1 MNKVILSG
9 RIANEIELM
18 KTKSGKSVMRF
29 ALAVPK
35 DKEKAIF
42 PSIILWDKQAEYVE
56 KYGQKGMRCI
66 VEGHYDI
73 RNSESKGKVYVNHE
87 INAERIELI
96 FDKKEEPKEDTL
108 TLQDDGLP
116 F

>member
-1 MNKVILSG
+1 MNKVLLSG
-9 RIANEIELM
+9 RIANEIKLM

-29 ALAVPK
+29 SLAVPK

-42 PSIILWDKQAEYVE
+42 PTILLWDKQAEYVE
-56 KYGQKGMRCI
+56 KFGQKGMRCI
-66 VEGHYDI
+66 IEGYYDI

-87 INAERIELI
+87 INAERVELI
-96 FDKKEEPKEDTL
+96 FDKKEEPKEEEFS
-108 TLQDDGLP
+108 LQDDDLP

>member
-1 MNKVILSG
+1 MNKVLLSG

-18 KTKSGKSVMRF
+18 KTKSGISVMRL

-42 PSIILWDKQAEYVE
+42 PTILLWDKQAEYVE

-66 VEGHYDI
+66 VEGHYYI
-73 RNSESKGKVYVNHE
+73 RKSESKGKVYVNHE

-96 FDKKEEPKEDTL
+96 FDKKEEPKDDTL
-108 TLQDDGLP
+108 VLAKDDLP

>member
-18 KTKSGKSVMRF
+18 KTKLGKSVMRF
-29 ALAVPK
+29 SLAVPK

-42 PSIILWDKQAEYVE
+42 PSIILWGKQAEYVE
-56 KYGQKGMRCI
+56 KYGQKGMRAI
-66 VEGHYDI
+66 IEGYYDI
-73 RNSESKGKVYVNHE
+73 RQSESKGKVYVNHE
-87 INAERIELI
+87 INAERVELI
-96 FDKKEEPKEDTL
+96 FDKKEEPKEEEQS
-108 TLQDDGLP
+108 LQNDELP

>member
-9 RIANEIELM
+9 RIANGIELM

-29 ALAVPK
+29 SLAVPK

-42 PSIILWDKQAEYVE
+42 PTILLWDKQAEYCD
-56 KYGQKGMRCI
+56 KYAKKGMRCI
-66 VEGHYDI
+66 IEGHYDI
-73 RNSESKGKVYVNHE
+73 RQSESKGKVYVNHE
-87 INAERIELI
+87 INAERVELI
-96 FDKKEEPKEDTL
+96 FDKKEEPKEEKQS
-108 TLQDDGLP
+108 LQNDELP

>member
-1 MNKVILSG
+1 MNKVVLSG

-29 ALAVPK
+29 SLAVPI

-42 PSIILWDKQAEYVE
+42 PTIILWDKQAEYVD
-56 KYGQKGMRCI
+56 KFGKKGMRAI
-66 VEGHYDI
+66 IEGHYYI
-73 RNSESKGKVYVNHE
+73 RNAESKGKVYVNHE

-96 FDKKEEPKEDTL
+96 FDKKEELKEDTL
-108 TLQDDGLP
+108 TLQNDDLP

>member
-9 RIANEIELM
+9 RIANEIELL

-42 PSIILWDKQAEYVE
+42 PTIILWDKQAEYVE
-56 KYGQKGMRCI
+56 KYGQKGMRAI
-66 VEGHYDI
+66 IEGYYDI
-73 RNSESKGKVYVNHE
+73 RNSESKEKVYVNHE

-96 FDKKEEPKEDTL
+96 FDKKEEPKEEKQS
-108 TLQDDGLP
+108 LQNDELP

>member
-29 ALAVPK
+29 SLAVPK

-42 PSIILWDKQAEYVE
+42 PNIILWDKQAEYVK

-66 VEGHYDI
+66 VEGYYDI

-108 TLQDDGLP
+108 TLQDDDLS

>member
-9 RIANEIELM
+9 RIANDIELM

-29 ALAVPK
+29 ALAVSK

-42 PSIILWDKQAEYVE
+42 PTIILWDKQAEYVE
-56 KYGQKGMRCI
+56 KYGQKGMRAI
-66 VEGHYDI
+66 IEGHYDI

-87 INAERIELI
+87 INAERVELI
-96 FDKKEEPKEDTL
+96 FDKKEDTL
-108 TLQDDGLP
+108 SLQDSDLP

>member
-29 ALAVPK
+29 SLAVPK

-42 PSIILWDKQAEYVE
+42 PTILLWDKQAEYCE
-56 KYGQKGMRCI
+56 KYGKKGMRAI
-66 VEGHYDI
+66 IEGNYDI
-73 RNSESKGKVYVNHE
+73 RQSESKGKVYVNHE

-96 FDKKEEPKEDTL
+96 FDKKEDPKEEKTS
-108 TLQDDGLP
+108 LQNDELP

>member
-42 PSIILWDKQAEYVE
+42 PTIILWDKQAEYVE
-56 KYGQKGMRCI
+56 KYGQKGMRAI
-66 VEGHYDI
+66 IEGHYDI
-73 RNSESKGKVYVNHE
+73 RNSESKGNVYVNHV

-108 TLQDDGLP
+108 NLQDDDLP

>member
-1 MNKVILSG
+1 
-9 RIANEIELM
+9 
-18 KTKSGKSVMRF
+18 MRF
-29 ALAVPK
+29 VLAVPK

-42 PSIILWDKQAEYVE
+42 PTIILWDKQAEYVE
-56 KYGQKGMRCI
+56 KYGQKGMRAI
-66 VEGHYDI
+66 IEGHYDI

-96 FDKKEEPKEDTL
+96 FDKKEEPKEEKTS
-108 TLQDDGLP
+108 LQNDVLP

>member
-1 MNKVILSG
+1 MNKVLLSG

-29 ALAVPK
+29 SLAVPK

-42 PSIILWDKQAEYVE
+42 PTIILWDKQAEYVD
-56 KYGQKGMRCI
+56 KFGKKGMRAI
-66 VEGHYDI
+66 IEGHYDI

-108 TLQDDGLP
+108 NLQDDDLP